1 MMYKVDLRDVY
12 EWSVLIEANSE
23 EEVQKKAQEVLEHHR
38 QEFKKY
44 MEQYPTLK
52 ENDKTNDKD

>member
-12 EWSVLIEANSE
+12 EWSVLIEAENE
-23 EEVQKKAQEVLEHHR
+23 DEVQQKAQEVLEHHR

-44 MEQYPTLK
+44 MEQYPTISS
-52 ENDKTNDKD
+52 DKQVEG